1 MPKHPTTNTTLLR
14 LKNTPFESSSEMKAE
29 EKRLLKQEW
38 ENVERA
44 RVRRLLFLK
53 DENRDIISPF
63 IKGFQAKFVGKDE
76 QENVVRIFLNDKEQV
91 QIEVDSEMKE
101 EGASEAIEGLV
112 RSMSE
117 SFMSGYLNALG
128 FKDDNLFK
136 SATIKRTSKKGD

>member
-76 QENVVRIFLNDKEQV
+76 QENVVRIFLND
-91 QIEVDSEMKE
+91 
-101 EGASEAIEGLV
+101 
-112 RSMSE
+112 
-117 SFMSGYLNALG
+117 
-128 FKDDNLFK
+128 
-136 SATIKRTSKKGD
+136 